1 MVLEKLA
8 PLKGRYNQA
17 PFVTKKLRKAILSRS
32 RLLNRYRKEKTV
44 AIKSAY
50 RKETEEF
57 CVKLLRNRLKRN
69 FTITSM

>member
-8 PLKGRYNQA
+8 PLKERYNQA
-17 PFVTKKLRKAILSRS
+17 PVMTKNLRKAIMNRS
-32 RLLNRYRKEKTV
+32 RLLNRCRKEKTV

-57 CVKLLRNRLKRN
+57 CVKLLRNRD
-69 FTITSM
+69 